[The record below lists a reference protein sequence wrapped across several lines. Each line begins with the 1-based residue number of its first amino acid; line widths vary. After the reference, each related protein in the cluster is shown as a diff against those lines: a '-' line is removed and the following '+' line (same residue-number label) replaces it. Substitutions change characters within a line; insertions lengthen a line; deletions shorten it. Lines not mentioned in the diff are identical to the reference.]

1 MEIVRASVLDVR
13 LGIIMRK
20 NEMQS
25 RTSRGGDASFWPRK
39 LSRALLAAGAM
50 LSGALT
56 LTACGGGG
64 GGEGTESVG
73 TVSEALSQWRVEAE
87 AFNRYFDSDT
97 AHSGNCGSG
106 PVDAETTTD
115 PKGGTCH
122 VGWTAAGEWLEYD
135 INVPQA
141 GNYDVVLRLA
151 AAQTGRTVHVDVD
164 GTNRSGV
171 ITAPSTGFQAF
182 ADRTFNIPLTAG
194 SHVIRVAFDTGSVN
208 FNYLELIQT
217 TAPEVIL
224 SANFATGED
233 NFYYND
239 ISPDNTVNGVQANGR
254 LQMTLGGTDNTTV
267 QNMRGSYT
275 RMFWVSTYQEV
286 TLSFDYSLEQSCSYE
301 TDEASELIAT
311 MDSVPLTGTTPH
323 VARVLGNGEAC
334 PGVSTSGNYKKT
346 FVLAPGKHHLQFV
359 GFNSQKTDST
369 ELTTLKVDNVLI
381 TGSTSQCTASQSET
395 FTNLCTACDG
405 LLNCQGSCTVSFPS
419 NVGAPCGAC
428 GGVVKCDGTCSEP
441 QTAPCGAPPTP
452 EERLRA
458 CDKDPRVVAGLV
470 SRDICTGADVF
481 FRETFGGNGRTCAS
495 CHPVA
500 NNYTIDPTFVSAL
513 QATNPN
519 DPLFVAKA
527 GTVLEHLET
536 PDLTSNA
543 LILENVDG
551 FQDPANRFVTRSVP
565 HLFSLAITM
574 ARDPAD
580 LSSGAVVD
588 RTGWSGDGAP
598 GDGSLRSFLDGAIN
612 QHFTKRLNRVP
623 GVDFRP
629 ATDLERDVVEAFQ
642 RSLGRQNELNLAA
655 VSFTNTSAQQG
666 KTNFLD
672 PARGRCGVCH
682 SNAGATFVTS
692 GLNRNFNNGISGQQ
706 TLGRLVD
713 YFGPG
718 EDLILSDGGFGGAN
732 LTDPNID
739 VTGIGF
745 PSAFGD
751 GNFNPPPLVEA
762 ADTAPFFHNNAE
774 VGSVFQTK
782 LGRVLFFYGTGFQFS
797 TGSATVENLFGPN
810 NINAETTGG
819 IAPMLVVLNA
829 VFNIDLA
836 RQRLQAAEKL
846 ATDLKTIR
854 PDVQVQLML
863 LAGEEIE
870 DAIRVLADESVHA
883 SERTTL
889 QNVLTQLR
897 TATTGM
903 AWNTRRTLVTTALTN
918 LNNVRPLFGSNFNYQ
933 LGAGTLMY

>member
-1 MEIVRASVLDVR
+1 
-13 LGIIMRK
+13 
-20 NEMQS
+20 MQL
-25 RTSRGGDASFWPRK
+25 RTSRGGAARFWARK
-39 LSRALLAAGAM
+39 VSRAVAAAGAL
-50 LSGALT
+50 LSGALA
-56 LTACGGGG
+56 LTACGG
-64 GGEGTESVG
+64 EATESIG

-135 INVPQA
+135 VNVPQA
-141 GNYDVVLRLA
+141 GNYDIVLRLA
-151 AAQTGRTVHVDVD
+151 AAQTGRTVHVEVD
-164 GTNRSGV
+164 GINRSGV
-171 ITAPSTGFQAF
+171 ITAPSSGFQAF

-194 SHVIRVAFDTGSVN
+194 AHVIRVAFDTGSVN
-208 FNYLELIQT
+208 FNYFELIQK

-224 SANFATGED
+224 SANFDTNED
-233 NFYYND
+233 NFFYND
-239 ISPDNTVNGVQANGR
+239 ISPDSTVDGTHASGR

-267 QNMRGSYT
+267 QNMRGSFT

-286 TLSFDYSLEQSCSYE
+286 TVSFDYVLEQSCSYE

-311 MDSVPLTGTTPH
+311 MDTIPLTGTTPH
-323 VARVLGNGEAC
+323 VARILGNGNAC
-334 PGVSTSGNYKKT
+334 PGVSTSGNFKKT

-369 ELTTLKVDNVLI
+369 ELTTLKLDNVLI
-381 TGSTSQCTASQSET
+381 TGSTTQCTASQSET
-395 FTNLCTACDG
+395 YTNLCTACDG
-405 LLNCQGSCTVSFPS
+405 LLNCQGSCTVSFPA

-441 QTAPCGAPPTP
+441 QNAPCGAPPTP

-481 FRETFGGNGRTCAS
+481 FRETFNGNGRTCAS

-500 NNYTIDPTFVSAL
+500 NNYTIDPTFVAEL
-513 QATNPN
+513 QANSPN

-565 HLFSLAITM
+565 HLFSLAITT

-580 LSSGAVVD
+580 LSSAAFVE

-598 GDGSLRSFLDGAIN
+598 SDGSQADGSLRSFLDGAIN

-629 ATDLERDVVEAFQ
+629 ATDLERDVVVEFQ
-642 RSLGRQNELNLAA
+642 RALGRQNELDLAS
-655 VSFTNTSAQQG
+655 VTFTNASAQEG
-666 KTNFLD
+666 KGNFLD

-682 SNAGATFVTS
+682 ANAGANFVNS

-718 EDLILSDGGFGGAN
+718 EDLILSDGGFGGAD

-739 VTGIGF
+739 ASGIGF
-745 PSAFGD
+745 FNAFGD
-751 GNFNPPPLVEA
+751 GNFNPPSLVEA

-774 VGSVFQTK
+774 VGSVFLTTM
-782 LGRVLFFYGTGFQFS
+782 GRVMFFYGTGFQFS
-797 TGSATVENLFGPN
+797 SGAQTLNDEFGPGD
-810 NINAETTGG
+810 INSLTTSG

-846 ATDLKTIR
+846 ATDLKAIR
-854 PDVQVQLML
+854 ADVQVQLML

-870 DAIRVLADESVHA
+870 DAIRVLTDENIHA
-883 SERTTL
+883 SERATL
-889 QNVLTQLR
+889 QNVLTQVR

-903 AWNTRRTLVTTALTN
+903 AWNTRRTLATTALNN
-918 LNNVRPLFGSNFNYQ
+918 LNGVRPLFGSNFNYQ